1 MKRSRYERGGWA
13 ATKGRG
19 DKGEW
24 TRKLFQRDRPR
35 DHERARPLP
44 SLARAVRHAKP
55 Q

>member
-1 MKRSRYERGGWA
+1 MKRSRYERGGVGGYEGA
-13 ATKGRG
+13 RGQGR
-19 DKGEW
+19 W